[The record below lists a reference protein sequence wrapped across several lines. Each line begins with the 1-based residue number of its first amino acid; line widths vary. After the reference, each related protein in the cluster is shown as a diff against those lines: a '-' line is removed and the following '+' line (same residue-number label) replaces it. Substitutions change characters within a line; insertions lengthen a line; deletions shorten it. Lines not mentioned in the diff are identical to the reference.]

1 MHFLRIIFVQ
11 LLRIPHLQIID
22 PCVKTSTTRILNDN
36 EIIRTDVLGSN
47 GKVIQSFSK
56 MSSFN
61 FEDVPSNILYVR
73 SVFEDGTIN
82 SETIINQ

>member
-36 EIIRTDVLGSN
+36 EIIRTDVLDSN

-56 MSSFN
+56 MSFFN

>member
-36 EIIRTDVLGSN
+36 EIIRTDVLDSN

-61 FEDVPSNILYVR
+61 FEDVPYNILYVR

>member
-36 EIIRTDVLGSN
+36 EIIRTHVLDSN

-56 MSSFN
+56 KSSYD
-61 FEDVPSNILYVR
+61 FEDIQNNILYIR
-73 SVFEDGTIN
+73 SVFEGDIV
-82 SETIINQ
+82 SFEIIINN

>member
-1 MHFLRIIFVQ
+1 MQ
-11 LLRIPHLQIID
+11 LLQIPHLQIID

-36 EIIRTDVLGSN
+36 EILRTDVLDSN

-56 MSSFN
+56 KSSLN

-82 SETIINQ
+82 SDTIINQ

>member
-1 MHFLRIIFVQ
+1 MQ
-11 LLRIPHLQIID
+11 LLQIPHLQIID

-36 EIIRTDVLGSN
+36 EILRTDVLDSN
-47 GKVIQSFSK
+47 GKVIKSFSK
-56 MSSFN
+56 KSSLN

>member
-36 EIIRTDVLGSN
+36 EIIRTDVLDSN

>member
-1 MHFLRIIFVQ
+1 MQ

-36 EIIRTDVLGSN
+36 EIIRTDVLDPN

>member
-36 EIIRTDVLGSN
+36 EIIRTDVLDSN

-61 FEDVPSNILYVR
+61 FDDVPSNILYVR